1 MPPKSSSHR
10 DRSPS
15 PSPPPSPL
23 PEKKKRTR
31 VEKSEESRQA
41 MLKRLEEGRKKALE
55 ARQKNKEKREM
66 EEKEYAEK
74 VEKVDKLLKNEDIFE
89 KKYRSHFDKIVDKL
103 EFVESHIK
111 EEKEYKTKKRSEKAK
126 PKEPEVKPELEK
138 RSDLAT
144 ASSNETP
151 KIERKETPNSM
162 NVSQMLNSL
171 PDYRTMKFG
180 RNIR

>member
-1 MPPKSSSHR
+1 MPPKSSHR

-15 PSPPPSPL
+15 PSPPPSPI

-31 VEKSEESRQA
+31 TEKSEEARQS

-55 ARQKNKEKREM
+55 ARQRNKEKREK

-89 KKYRSHFDKIVDKL
+89 KKYKSHFDKIVDKL

-111 EEKEYKTKKRSEKAK
+111 EEKEYKTKKRADKVVIEKK
-126 PKEPEVKPELEK
+126 EVKPEPEK
-138 RSDLAT
+138 HDDLADKST
-144 ASSNETP
+144 SATPTP
-151 KIERKETPNSM
+151 KIERKEINVS
-162 NVSQMLNSL
+162 VSQMLNAL